1 MTKKKQIKK
10 CEVVTLTYKI
20 DPNWKDPLLPINM
33 DMFEEIEIEEIPS
46 YYKIHLGVDIHKH
59 EEV

>member
-10 CEVVTLTYKI
+10 CEVVKLTYKI
-20 DPNWKDPLLPINM
+20 DPDFIDPLLPVNM

-46 YYKIHLGVDIHKH
+46 YYKIHLGVDIHEK
-59 EEV
+59 V